1 MIVDGLERP
10 RVDELGVSLP
20 PGSSLG
26 PSPSPSVGPA
36 LGPSLGLSP
45 GSAPPLQRL
54 ASDRIGIA
62 RARVAPTQ
70 RRIRRRRRFVG
81 AAKLLLPFCGLALLA
96 SIAVWPE
103 LERVRDSAAVALRR
117 GLAVDPESGQMQSPR
132 YRGVDERGRPYTV
145 SAKMAREVS
154 PGRIA
159 LTLPKGDLVPENAA
173 WLMVEAERGVFLQH
187 TSQLDL
193 SGEVVLYRNDGTTL
207 RTDAA
212 AVELKSGAGASS
224 EKTHAEGPF
233 GVLDAQGFTLVDKGA
248 SIQFTGPAHLVLNS
262 QK

>member
-1 MIVDGLERP
+1 MDGLERP